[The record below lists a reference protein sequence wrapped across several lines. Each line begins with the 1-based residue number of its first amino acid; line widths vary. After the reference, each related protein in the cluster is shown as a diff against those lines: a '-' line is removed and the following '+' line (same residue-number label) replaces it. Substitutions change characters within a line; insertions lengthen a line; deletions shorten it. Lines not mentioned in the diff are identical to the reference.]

1 MEKVIQK
8 KGNKLYVKRKSYDN
22 SFNSL
27 TDKKD
32 IVKWIYIKLNQ
43 CFPKPC
49 EPFGGDM
56 QPKADLKNM
65 QQELISQLV
74 LKSNLV
80 KLKVEICEIDKLFL
94 LI

>member
-1 MEKVIQK
+1 
-8 KGNKLYVKRKSYDN
+8 
-22 SFNSL
+22 
-27 TDKKD
+27 
-32 IVKWIYIKLNQ
+32 
-43 CFPKPC
+43 
-49 EPFGGDM
+49 M

-74 LKSNLV
+74 LKSNLA